1 MKIYVGR
8 WDLVYG
14 GILEVEDF
22 TEEEARA
29 EMERE
34 RGESGDKRIDAY
46 TLKELESEINN
57 DIDVHE
63 PFSLKYWVRIFE
75 D

>member
-8 WDLVYG
+8 WDILPG
-14 GILEVEDF
+14 GIAEVEEF

-34 RGESGDKRIDAY
+34 RAESGDKRVDTY

-57 DIDVHE
+57 DLNTKE
-63 PFSLKYWVRIFE
+63 PFSLCYWVRIFE

>member
-8 WDLVYG
+8 WDLVDG
-14 GILEVEDF
+14 GITEVEEF

-34 RGESGDKRIDAY
+34 RGLSKDKRIDAY

-57 DIDVHE
+57 DLDERE
-63 PFSLKYWVRIFE
+63 PFSLRYWVRIFE

>member
-8 WDLVYG
+8 WDLVDG
-14 GILEVEDF
+14 GIDAVESF
-22 TEEEARA
+22 TEDEARE
-29 EMERE
+29 EMENE
-34 RGESGDKRIDAY
+34 RRASGDKRVDTY

-57 DIDVHE
+57 DLDEEE
-63 PFSLKYWVRIFE
+63 PFSLHYWVRIFE

>member
-8 WDLVYG
+8 WDLVDG
-14 GILEVEDF
+14 GITEVEDF
-22 TEEEARA
+22 TEEEARS

-34 RGESGDKRIDAY
+34 RGLSKDKRIDAY

-57 DIDVHE
+57 DLDERE
-63 PFSLKYWVRIFE
+63 PFSLRYWVRIFE